1 MFKSNLNN
9 NAWRRVCV
17 CVCVCERERERER
30 EREIEDRIWR
40 RDVDSEL
47 SLFV

>member
-1 MFKSNLNN
+1 METCVY
-9 NAWRRVCV
+9 VCV
-17 CVCVCERERERER
+17 CVCVCVRERERER

-47 SLFV
+47 SFFV

>member
-1 MFKSNLNN
+1 MHGDL
-9 NAWRRVCV
+9 CV
-17 CVCVCERERERER
+17 CVCVRERER

-40 RDVDSEL
+40 GDVDSEL